1 LIPSIAKSQTGS
13 TQGKK
18 FWFTESQVH
27 EMYEV
32 MFDLDFYE
40 WENENLGEH
49 IRLQDSIIN
58 NQKAVNINLKSQL
71 ETRTTMYNNQLLIT
85 EQWEQ
90 KYKISE
96 NTINSLKNIKTA
108 LIITTGVIAV
118 ATVVAII
125 K

>member
-1 LIPSIAKSQTGS
+1 
-13 TQGKK
+13 
-18 FWFTESQVH
+18 
-27 EMYEV
+27 MYEV

-40 WENENLGEH
+40 WEHSNLSEH

-58 NQKAVNINLKSQL
+58 NQKTANINLQYQL

-85 EQWEQ
+85 KQWEQ

-96 NTINSLKNIKTA
+96 NTINSLKNVKTA
-108 LIITTGVIAV
+108 LIITSSVILA